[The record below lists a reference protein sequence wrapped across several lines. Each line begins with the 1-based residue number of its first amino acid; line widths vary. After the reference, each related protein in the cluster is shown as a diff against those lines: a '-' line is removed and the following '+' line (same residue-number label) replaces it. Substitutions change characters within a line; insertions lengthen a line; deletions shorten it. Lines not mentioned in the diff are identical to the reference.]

1 MHACLWLSC
10 VQLFVI
16 SWTLAPQAPLS
27 MGLFRQECW
36 SGLPFSPPGDLPEPG
51 IKPVSLALAGG
62 FFTSDSNRDL
72 LITNFNSFFHSLSVK
87 KG

>member
-36 SGLPFSPPGDLPEPG
+36 SGFSFPSPEDLPNPETEPG
-51 IKPVSLALAGG
+51 SPALQADVLP
-62 FFTSDSNRDL
+62 SEPPKK
-72 LITNFNSFFHSLSVK
+72 SVMEEVVFQQWMK
-87 KG
+87 ERQEV